1 MGSGDHRA
9 TPSWFDRLTMRATGN
24 AGSTERNEDLIP
36 GSSPGQALSLSKD
49 EVRAHRIIPLVA
61 ISLWL
66 GLLTPVSAAVIA
78 NPIAAF
84 SGLDKITGRLTKFD
98 VYMDE
103 TVQFGALQITPRAC
117 YTRPPD
123 EVQRTSVFVE
133 VDQVSLQ
140 QTVRRIFTG
149 WMFADSP
156 ALNAVDHAVY
166 DIWLVECKTTSDTPP
181 PPGREPAAAAEQPP
195 Q

>member
-1 MGSGDHRA
+1 V
-9 TPSWFDRLTMRATGN
+9 T
-24 AGSTERNEDLIP
+24 
-36 GSSPGQALSLSKD
+36 ALG
-49 EVRAHRIIPLVA
+49 A
-61 ISLWL
+61 
-66 GLLTPVSAAVIA
+66 LLRVFVPAAMLAAAPPVSAAVIA

-117 YTRPPD
+117 YTHPPD
-123 EVQRTSVFVE
+123 EAQRTSVFVE

-166 DIWLVECKTTSDTPP
+166 DIWLVECKTSSDTPP
-181 PPGREPAAAAEQPP
+181 PPAQEPAAATEQPA